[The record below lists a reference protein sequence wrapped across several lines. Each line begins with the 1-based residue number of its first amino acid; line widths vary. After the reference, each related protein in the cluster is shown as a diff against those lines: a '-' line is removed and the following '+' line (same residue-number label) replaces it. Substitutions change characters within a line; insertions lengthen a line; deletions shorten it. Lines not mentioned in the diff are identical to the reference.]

1 MSVSNYCNGLGYN
14 ILGKDRMQTE
24 PKFFLDYD
32 IMAWINTGI
41 SSSLSNFKNKKRKQ
55 ITFQLTDEQFNLVE
69 DNLDVFGNTPTGRS
83 QVIKVIPESKIMEKT
98 SDSLITSITCLL
110 QLC

>member
-1 MSVSNYCNGLGYN
+1 
-14 ILGKDRMQTE
+14 MQTE

-83 QVIKVIPESKIMEKT
+83 QVIKVIPESKLWRRPVIV
-98 SDSLITSITCLL
+98 
-110 QLC
+110 